1 MAGQDRAAP
10 PRLSAGSHELPLGEE
25 PWRYDLFAALRRIE
39 AMSATTPRLGEGRRA
54 QDEQL
59 RLGQPPF
66 VRFPAAQI
74 AAYRQAEG
82 GRPARLASYVMGLF
96 GPQGPLPLHLT
107 NHARDR
113 LRREGD
119 STFADFCDVFHHRM
133 IAFFYR
139 AWASARPTVGQDRPE
154 TDRFARRLGA
164 LAGAAEPSHVE
175 SQGVP
180 ERLTLYA
187 AGLMV
192 MQTRPPEALARVVML
207 FFRVPARVE
216 EFVGAWLDIPPR
228 ERSRLGSARL
238 GVDAVAGIRSY
249 QRAHRFRLVLG
260 PLGLQAFRRFL
271 PDGGALPVLKAIA
284 AFSAGLDRDFDVQL
298 LLTREAVPTACL
310 DGATRLGWTS
320 WLATRE
326 RLRDAD
332 DLVLHTSTA

>member
-1 MAGQDRAAP
+1 MAGEDRAAP
-10 PRLSAGSHELPLGEE
+10 PRLSAASGEAALGEA

-39 AMSATTPRLGEGRRA
+39 AMHAGEPRLGEGRRA
-54 QDEQL
+54 RDETL
-59 RLGQPPF
+59 RLVQPPF
-66 VRFPAAQI
+66 LHFPASQI
-74 AAYRQAEG
+74 AAHRPAEA

-107 NHARDR
+107 NYARDR
-113 LRREGD
+113 LRRDGD

-139 AWASARPTVGQDRPE
+139 AWASARPTVAQDRPE

-164 LAGAAEPSHVE
+164 VAGAAEPSHVE

-180 ERLTLYA
+180 ERLALYA
-187 AGLMV
+187 AGLMA
-192 MQTRPPEALARVVML
+192 MQTRPPEALTRVVVL
-207 FFRVPARVE
+207 FFRVPARVLE
-216 EFVGAWLDIPPR
+216 LVGAWLDIPPR

-284 AFSAGLDRDFDVQL
+284 AVSAGLDRDFDVQL
-298 LLTREAVPTACL
+298 VLTREEVPAACL

-320 WLATRE
+320 WLGTEKRQ
-326 RLRDAD
+326 RDAD
-332 DLVLHTSTA
+332 DLVLHTSAA